1 MKNEKEE
8 SISDPWIVL
17 LFNHLHAFNIGNDL
31 CRRTARLPDHACGS
45 CAEYKYQWRYRR
57 KPAKSCR
64 SRTQKSRGVP
74 DYSGIHSLTVTS
86 SKLNE
91 TDFNFICEKMPN
103 LQNLDLSSTGVSGNL
118 SQLSGLTDL
127 MILDLWSTKVSG
139 DLSSLSNLTKM
150 KKLNLS
156 ANDNLTGD
164 LVDLENMKVLE
175 ELNIGSKQIT
185 GKLSDIKNHQNLKKL
200 TMDHTQLTGAL
211 SDLSDLDS
219 DNPKLDYLNLGG
231 TQVSG
236 TLNGLNWTKVKDLY
250 LTRTKVS
257 GELKNLE
264 GLKALERLE
273 IAATGFGG
281 DLQAFSALKN
291 LKILNI
297 GLCTG
302 LNASFDN
309 LSQLQSLENLQLS
322 LTGVSGSLDA
332 LGALPKL
339 SHITIDSIETSG
351 ELNELEAFKNLSG
364 DFPKLSSLSLTIN
377 LPPITF
383 DGGTIAVKAPTMGG
397 TALAP
402 SDPFSSGTY
411 NPTSGEVIWNIP
423 QTSSGK
429 VFYSLNQIMT
439 VGKKD
444 NVSLMGGSVQQP
456 YTVTPKPSPSPS
468 PSGRII
474 TASAGEH
481 GTITPDGMVWVS
493 YGSDK
498 TFQFV
503 PEDGYKV
510 KDVVIDG
517 ESVGPISSYTFKTI
531 TKSHTIDVT
540 FELEETPADRLIAGV
555 EATTI
560 KASSQAKKGKMI
572 IRWKKSWGYKVD
584 CFQIFRSTKKNSGFG
599 KKPFFTTKSG
609 TKNMYTNTKQLKKG
623 TRYYYK
629 IRGVRVID
637 GQTIYTKWSNKAYR
651 IAK

>member
-57 KPAKSCR
+57 KPAESCR
-64 SRTQKSRGVP
+64 SRTQKSRGGVP

-86 SKLNE
+86 SNLNE
-91 TDFNFICEKMPN
+91 TDFNFLCEKMQN

-118 SQLSGLTDL
+118 SQLSDL
-127 MILDLWSTKVSG
+127 KDLITLNLWNTKVSG

-164 LVDLENMKVLE
+164 LADLENMKDLE
-175 ELNIGSKQIT
+175 ELNIGSKQII
-185 GKLSDIKNHQNLKKL
+185 GKLSDIKNHPNLKKL

-211 SDLSDLDS
+211 SELSGLDK

-257 GELKNLE
+257 GELTNLN

-273 IAATGFGG
+273 IAATGFSGN
-281 DLQAFSALKN
+281 LQAFSALEN
-291 LKILNI
+291 LKILDI
-297 GLCTG
+297 RSCTS
-302 LNASFDN
+302 LNASFDD
-309 LSQLQSLENLQLS
+309 LSRLQSLENLQLS
-322 LTGVSGSLDA
+322 LTGVSGSLGA
-332 LGALPKL
+332 LGALLNL

-364 DFPKLSSLSLTIN
+364 DFPKLSFLFLTIN

-402 SDPFSSGTY
+402 SDSFSSGTY
-411 NPTSGEVIWNIP
+411 NSTSGEVIWNIP

-439 VGKKD
+439 VGNNNK
-444 NVSLMGGSVQQP
+444 VGVMASVQQP
-456 YTVTPKPSPSPS
+456 YTVAPKPSPS

-623 TRYYYK
+623 IRYYYK